1 MTYTITEIT
10 QGIRNAERVNIFVNN
25 VFWLAMSK
33 NDLIANKLFK
43 GQILTEEEKKE
54 IEEKSTDQKLL
65 DRALLYLQL
74 RPRSISEMRDYFIY
88 KRKLSVEESEEIL
101 QKLIE
106 KGLLSD
112 EKFAE
117 WYVTYK
123 LSSGNNG
130 INKIKTELLQKRV
143 DRQIIAKI
151 LDSLQQNEE
160 FKDDQLL
167 KVSELAKKLMP
178 TIKAKNSYDL
188 RTKLIQ
194 RLLARGYKYDDIKK
208 ALASE

>member
-10 QGIRNAERVNIFVNN
+10 QGIRNTERVNIFVNN

-167 KVSELAKKLMP
+167 KVSEMAKKLMQ